1 MELPAVRLPNVNAPE
16 PVAGAWS
23 AVQRR
28 LHGTYVVDE
37 WGCDTEVLDAVSH
50 LAKLRWQVSIGGAE
64 HVPPFGPAVLVC
76 NTRPFTAMP
85 LLMALALHLRTGRAV
100 RVAGVPDIAPFGPAL
115 RRIGGVLSRPD
126 EVAGL
131 LRAGHVVA
139 LACSGSLRRSER
151 VGTVRNQLMTPALDT
166 GAPVL
171 PVAVIASPLA
181 RTARVEVGA
190 PVHRRGVRG
199 PLAEAELADA
209 AREGVQRLLDEA
221 TPPRWLLGG

>member
-115 RRIGGVLSRPD
+115 RRIGGVLSRSD

-131 LRAGHVVA
+131 LRAGHVVTVEPGLYYLGLGGVRIEDVA
-139 LACSGSLRRSER
+139 VVKKSGSRCLTR
-151 VGTVRNQLMTPALDT
+151 VPKLL
-166 GAPVL
+166 
-171 PVAVIASPLA
+171 
-181 RTARVEVGA
+181 
-190 PVHRRGVRG
+190 
-199 PLAEAELADA
+199 EL
-209 AREGVQRLLDEA
+209 
-221 TPPRWLLGG
+221 